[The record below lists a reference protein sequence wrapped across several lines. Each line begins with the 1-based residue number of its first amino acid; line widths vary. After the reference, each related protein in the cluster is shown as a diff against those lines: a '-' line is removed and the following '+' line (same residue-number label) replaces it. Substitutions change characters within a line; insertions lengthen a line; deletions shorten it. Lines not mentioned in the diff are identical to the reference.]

1 MPPLRDTPELVPLI
15 AVARALGPLRERVVF
30 IGGAIAPLLQTAP
43 AGSRIRPT
51 DDVDAVVSSTT
62 YTAAARVEDELRQLG
77 FRHAM
82 DSHHAHRWRAPDDTP
97 FDLVPSGTHLGATG
111 SDWELLAIGAAV
123 VAEVFPGLAIRH
135 ASAAGF
141 LALKW
146 AAFLDRGAD
155 DPWASHDLEDI
166 LTLLAS
172 RPGIEDEVAAAPARI
187 RGFIGEQA
195 ARILA
200 EPARRDLLA
209 ASLSPGPDPARS
221 MAAVER
227 VLRIL
232 AT

>member
-1 MPPLRDTPELVPLI
+1 MPPLRETPELEPLI
-15 AVARALGPLRERVVF
+15 SVARALGPLRERVVF

-43 AGSRIRPT
+43 AGIRIRPT
-51 DDVDAVVSSTT
+51 DDVDAVVASAA
-62 YTAAARVEDELRQLG
+62 YTAAARVEAELRQLG

-82 DSHHAHRWRAPDDTP
+82 EARHAHRWRAPDDTP

-111 SDWELLAIGAAV
+111 SDWDLLAIELAV
-123 VAEVFPGLAIRH
+123 VAEMLPGLTIRH

-146 AAFLDRGAD
+146 AAFIDRGAG

-172 RPGIEDEVAAAPARI
+172 RPGVEDEVAAAPARI
-187 RGFIGEQA
+187 REFIGEQA
-195 ARILA
+195 ARIFV

-209 ASLSPGPDPARS
+209 ASLGSGPDPAGS
-221 MAAVER
+221 MAEVQR